1 MYSNMLLASL
11 EREGKFKIT
20 AQDSVFSK
28 SQIKKGKKNEEKQ
41 ELWEHDV
48 FGCPQCVPIRQ
59 SWLCKASYLEVKCLQ
74 NYHFQDSKG
83 TNTKHKCTCQTN
95 L

>member
-1 MYSNMLLASL
+1 MLLASL

-41 ELWEHDV
+41 EL
-48 FGCPQCVPIRQ
+48 
-59 SWLCKASYLEVKCLQ
+59 
-74 NYHFQDSKG
+74 
-83 TNTKHKCTCQTN
+83 
-95 L
+95 